1 MLRRLISPVDRTID
15 ADARLDRTTDGT
27 GLIGEQNWT
36 GQIEHLRTTALPIQ
50 PIPLF
55 EDVIDLLMQ
64 VSPSSVGRARP
75 KLTNLLSTSQP
86 ENAHVVFNI
95 DIKTTSRPALLFPAM
110 AAILAARP
118 TILPRLVLGL
128 WHPSFILPS
137 YQHLPRSI
145 QRFHIGAS
153 IPFAREWWPYVDG
166 FSLLFDCLVDAEGRR
181 FREDC
186 KRAGKKLGVW

>member
-1 MLRRLISPVDRTID
+1 MQLHLNDHRR
-15 ADARLDRTTDGT
+15 
-27 GLIGEQNWT
+27 
-36 GQIEHLRTTALPIQ
+36 
-50 PIPLF
+50 
-55 EDVIDLLMQ
+55 
-64 VSPSSVGRARP
+64 
-75 KLTNLLSTSQP
+75 TSHVQP

-110 AAILAARP
+110 AAILSTRP
-118 TILPRLVLGL
+118 EILSRLVLGL

-166 FSLLFDCLVDAEGRR
+166 FSILFDCLVDAEGRR

-186 KRAGKKLGVW
+186 KRAGKKLGVWYGFYDLLSGIRAISG